1 MNITTTLTQ
10 NAKRFSDK
18 MAITYE
24 ERSYTYQQLNEE
36 VNQLANGLVEA
47 GLQKGDKVSL
57 FMKNSDHYVVAFFA
71 ILKAGGV
78 AVPVNYRLSPDESG
92 YIFGQSESRFLFCDA
107 ELEAIVAEAKMQATL
122 LQHVIVHPVPANGDY
137 FSWDGILSENALE
150 PSIEIQSSD
159 NAEILY
165 TSGTTGKPK
174 GAFFDHQR
182 LTTASIS
189 FVFGVDLSAN
199 DNILHAAPLFHPIQ
213 LNLFLVTGIMIG
225 TSNVI
230 LRDFEIDKTIKAI
243 EDFQITVFFGL
254 PNMYDELLEL
264 PNVPEEKLASVTKC
278 MYGVDSIDTDLVK
291 QAMELFGHRQFY
303 NLCTLTE
310 GGPGG
315 IFLLPD
321 QHETKAGSGGKP
333 MYFTEVRVVD
343 EEFLDVEPGTIGE
356 FVIKG
361 GTVMKEYFNK
371 PNETEEVF
379 KNGWLLTGDLA
390 TIDEDGF
397 ITLVDRKAD
406 RIISAGE
413 NIYSVEV
420 EQVINSHP
428 QVAEA
433 ATVGLPEE
441 EWGEIVGVIIV
452 PIEGETIDE
461 NQLMDYFMEKLPSYK
476 IPRKYLIADS
486 LPRNATGKIMKYQL
500 RELHISEFEWFRNVP
515 ERRY

>member
-18 MAITYE
+18 MAITFDGK
-24 ERSYTYQQLNEE
+24 SYSYQQLNEE
-36 VNQLANGLVEA
+36 VNQLANGLLEN
-47 GLQKGDKVSL
+47 GLQKGEKVSL
-57 FMKNSDHYVVAFFA
+57 FMKNSDSYIVAFFA

-92 YIFGQSESRFLFCDA
+92 YIFGQSESRFVFCDV
-107 ELEAIVAEAKMQATL
+107 ELEEVVTEAKTQAAS
-122 LQHVIVHPVPANGDY
+122 LQQVIVHPAPASEEY
-137 FSWDGILSENALE
+137 MSWEGIRSENALE
-150 PSIEIQSSD
+150 PSVDVQSTD
-159 NAEILY
+159 DAEILY

-174 GAFFDHQR
+174 GALFDHQR
-182 LTTASIS
+182 LTAASTS
-189 FVFGVDLSAN
+189 FVFGVDLSAH
-199 DNILHAAPLFHPIQ
+199 DKILHAAPLFHPIQ

-230 LRDFEIDKTIKAI
+230 LRDFDTEKTIKAI
-243 EDFQITVFFGL
+243 EDYQITVFFGL

-264 PNVPEEKLASVTKC
+264 PHAPEEKLASVTKC
-278 MYGVDSIDTDLVK
+278 MYGVDSIDTDLVR
-291 QAMELFGHRQFY
+291 QAMELFGHQQFY
-303 NLCTLTE
+303 NLCLLTE

-315 IFLLPD
+315 IFLLPE
-321 QHETKAGSGGKP
+321 QHEKKAGSGGKP

-371 PNETEEVF
+371 PEETEEAF
-379 KNGWLLTGDLA
+379 QNGWLLTGDLA

-397 ITLVDRKAD
+397 ITLVDRKVD

-420 EQVINSHP
+420 EQVINNHP

-461 NQLMDYFMEKLPSYK
+461 DQLMDYFMAELPGYK
-476 IPRKYLIADS
+476 IPRKYLIADA
-486 LPRNATGKIMKYQL
+486 LPRNATRKILKYQL
-500 RELHISEFEWFRNVP
+500 RELHISEFEWFRKVP

>member
-24 ERSYTYQQLNEE
+24 KRSYTYQQLNEE
-36 VNQLANGLVEA
+36 VNQLANGLLEA

-107 ELEAIVAEAKMQATL
+107 ELEDIVAEAKTQATL
-122 LQHVIVHPVPANGDY
+122 LQHVIVYPVPANDDY
-137 FSWDGILSENALE
+137 FSWDSLLSENALE
-150 PSIEIQSSD
+150 PSVDIQSSD
-159 NAEILY
+159 DAEILY

-174 GAFFDHQR
+174 GALFDHQR

-230 LRDFEIDKTIKAI
+230 LRDFEIHKTIKAI

-264 PNVPEEKLASVTKC
+264 PNAPEEKLASVTKC

-291 QAMELFGHRQFY
+291 QAMELFGHQQFY
-303 NLCTLTE
+303 NLCLLTE

-315 IFLLPD
+315 IFLLPE

-333 MYFTEVRVVD
+333 MYFTEVRVVN
-343 EEFLDVEPGTIGE
+343 EEFLDVAPGTIGE
-356 FVIKG
+356 FIIKG

-371 PNETEEVF
+371 PEETKEAF
-379 KNGWLLTGDLA
+379 QKGWLLTGDLA

-461 NQLMDYFMEKLPSYK
+461 DQLMDYFMEKLPSYK

-486 LPRNATGKIMKYQL
+486 LPRNATEKIMKYQL
-500 RELHISEFEWFRNVP
+500 RELHISEFEWFRKIP